1 MNTELAI
8 IKQENILQI
17 VSAVPQAYASNTTS
31 HDKCIEAGQHLLS
44 LIEQNGGKLTDEF
57 DQQAAVYIEKAR
69 KTVKKMN
76 EFRAPVTKLFDEVR
90 TAFTRIEN
98 NIDPT
103 KPNTIPAKLQQLRNS
118 YAAQKRAEEEARQ
131 RQEAARQ
138 MAERERQQYMLDVE
152 VDLKKQ
158 FQCML
163 NQRLD
168 QQRQTD
174 SSITLDNYDT
184 ALNHIKNTPTQLE
197 EEWLANLRTNIVLP
211 QALNTTEAQNIERS
225 ILQKLYPQ
233 FKEEYTNITSELQT
247 YILDRLP
254 SKRANL
260 ERIAKANQEEA
271 ARLEAEMKQKE
282 QQEAARLEAE
292 RKQRMETE
300 CRQAE
305 IKKQATE
312 VGNLFAEQAAIEEY
326 QPKTK
331 ITKKIHLLN
340 PEGVLSIISMWWSKE
355 GCTLTTDELHK
366 IFKKQITLCEKLAN
380 KEGEYIKDESVE
392 YINEVKAK

>member
-17 VSAVPQAYASNTTS
+17 VSAAPQAYASNTTS

-44 LIEQNGGKLTDEF
+44 LIEQNGGKLTDEL

-76 EFRAPVTKLFDEVR
+76 EVRAPVTKLFDEVR

-163 NQRLD
+163 NQHLD
-168 QQRQTD
+168 QLRQTHTNPTGRRMARQ
-174 SSITLDNYDT
+174 SANKYSFATSTQHHRGAKHRKEHT
-184 ALNHIKNTPTQLE
+184 AETISAVQGRIYQYHVRT
-197 EEWLANLRTNIVLP
+197 ANLHSRP
-211 QALNTTEAQNIERS
+211 
-225 ILQKLYPQ
+225 P
-233 FKEEYTNITSELQT
+233 
-247 YILDRLP
+247 
-254 SKRANL
+254 
-260 ERIAKANQEEA
+260 
-271 ARLEAEMKQKE
+271 
-282 QQEAARLEAE
+282 
-292 RKQRMETE
+292 
-300 CRQAE
+300 
-305 IKKQATE
+305 
-312 VGNLFAEQAAIEEY
+312 AI
-326 QPKTK
+326 
-331 ITKKIHLLN
+331 
-340 PEGVLSIISMWWSKE
+340 
-355 GCTLTTDELHK
+355 
-366 IFKKQITLCEKLAN
+366 
-380 KEGEYIKDESVE
+380 
-392 YINEVKAK
+392 